1 MLGTLIS
8 GLKSPS
14 LVAKSVATDGSLR
27 CVTAQD
33 LYNLLTPESE
43 SKILI
48 LDCRPHAMFVEN
60 RIRCSSCINI
70 PAELLDQG

>member
-1 MLGTLIS
+1 MLGTLIT
-8 GLKSPS
+8 GLESPS
-14 LVAKSVATDGSLR
+14 SLAKSAATDGSVR

-33 LYNLLTPESE
+33 LYNLLTPESG

-48 LDCRPHAMFVEN
+48 LDCRPHALFAEN

>member
-1 MLGTLIS
+1 MLGALIS
-8 GLKSPS
+8 GLESPS
-14 LVAKSVATDGSLR
+14 SIAKSVR
-27 CVTAQD
+27 VTAQD
-33 LYNLLTPESE
+33 LYNLLTPASE

-60 RIRCSSCINI
+60 RIKCSSCINI

>member
-8 GLKSPS
+8 GLESPS
-14 LVAKSVATDGSLR
+14 LVAKSDGSLS

-43 SKILI
+43 SKIVI